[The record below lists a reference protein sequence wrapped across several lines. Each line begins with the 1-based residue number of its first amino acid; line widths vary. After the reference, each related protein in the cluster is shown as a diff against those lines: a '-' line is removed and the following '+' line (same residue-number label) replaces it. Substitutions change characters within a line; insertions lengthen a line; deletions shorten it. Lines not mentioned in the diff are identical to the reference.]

1 MLSPRN
7 KGNGGSFFAL
17 RKLALAVVAVLAPSN
32 IDAQVNPAE
41 SMATFEV
48 ADGVECRLFASEPL
62 LANPTNIDIDA
73 HGRVWVCE
81 GVNYRRWSD
90 LRKEGDRIVVLQD
103 DDGDGKADKSTV
115 FYQGN
120 DINAA
125 LGICVLGNKV
135 IVSCSP
141 NVFIFTDEDGDLK
154 ADKKEVF
161 FTGIKG
167 VQHDHGVHA
176 FIFGPDGKLYFNMGN
191 EGREIKR
198 PDGKY
203 VVDMAGNEVRHGEK
217 RPDGRSGPYRQGLI
231 FRCNPDGSEFETLA
245 WNFRNN
251 YEVTVDAFGTMWQS
265 DNDDDGNRA
274 VRINYVMEF
283 GNYGFTDEMT
293 GAGWGQKR
301 TNLESEIP
309 LRHWHLNDPG
319 VVPNLVQTGGGS
331 PTGIVLYEGDL
342 LPEVFRNQMIHCDA
356 GPNVVRS
363 YPVTRDGAGYAAQTV
378 NLIHGGD
385 KWFRPSDVGVAPD
398 GSLMVADWYDPGVG
412 GHNMGDN
419 TLETVRGR
427 IFRVAPP
434 GVKYAV
440 PKFDVATAAGAAEAL
455 KSPNLAR
462 RYLAWT
468 ALNEMQVKAE
478 GELLKLWKETNPRLR
493 ARAIHLLTKIEGKE
507 AEYVGQAVRDGD
519 PDIRITG
526 LRIARQ
532 QKMDLIPLVR
542 ALVKDQSPQVR
553 RECAIALRHN
563 KSSDAAELWAAL
575 AAQHDGK
582 DRWYLEALGIGADRN
597 EDAFFD
603 AWLRKVGENWNMAAG
618 RDIVWRSRARQT
630 PGLLAKII
638 LDPKTSSAERAR
650 TVRAFDFLPKGES
663 EDALVMLA
671 KAEHPER
678 VFIASEALV
687 RLKGSSKLA
696 GLKPQVAAVLDASR
710 GKPELVAL
718 VEQLDIKDRNEDVL
732 AVALAHPSDPAAANA
747 VRILVGNGATGLIE
761 KAMAGPEA
769 EKLAKAL
776 GASTSNK
783 QIMEVLT
790 GMVGDAKRP
799 LAVRRAAVR
808 ALVTGREGGRFVL
821 EQMKGERLDPLLRQ
835 TAADALL
842 TSTNREL
849 RDQASKV
856 LKLPPTKDGQPLPSI
871 QELVR
876 MKGKPESGAVVF
888 NTVCAQCH
896 QVSGQ
901 GTNFGPALT
910 EIGEKLGKDG
920 LYTAILYPSAG
931 VEHGYEGHVVRIKGG
946 DEVVGILVGETQDE
960 LTLRIAGGLVN
971 SYKKSDVTARRVQK
985 ESIMPEELQ
994 KGMTVQELADLV
1006 EYMTTLKK
1014 AGR

>member
-1 MLSPRN
+1 
-7 KGNGGSFFAL
+7 
-17 RKLALAVVAVLAPSN
+17 VLAPISAP
-32 IDAQVNPAE
+32 AQLTPKE
-41 SMATFEV
+41 SIQTFNLP
-48 ADGVECRLFASEPL
+48 DGLECRLFAAEPL

-90 LRKEGDRIVVLQD
+90 LRKDGDRIVVLED
-103 DDGDGKADKSTV
+103 SNGDGTADKSTV

-120 DINAA
+120 DVNAA

-141 NVFIFTDEDGDLK
+141 NVFVFTDEDGDLK
-154 ADKKEVF
+154 ADKKEVL

-176 FIFGPDGKLYFNMGN
+176 FVFGPDGKLYFNMGN
-191 EGREIKR
+191 DGREIRR

-203 VVDMAGNEVRHGEK
+203 VVDTAGNEVRHGQQ
-217 RPDGRSGPYRQGLI
+217 RPDSKSGPYRQGLI
-231 FRCNPDGSEFETLA
+231 FRCNPDGSEFETVA

-251 YEVTVDAFGTMWQS
+251 YEVTVDSFGALWQS

-283 GNYGFTDEMT
+283 GNYGFNDEIT

-319 VVPNLVQTGGGS
+319 VVPNLLQTGAGS
-331 PTGIVLYEGDL
+331 PTGICLYEGDL

-356 GPNVVRS
+356 GPNVVRA
-363 YPVTRDGAGYAAQTV
+363 YPVTKDGAGYAAQTV

-385 KWFRPSDVGVAPD
+385 RWFRPSDVCVAPD
-398 GSLMVADWYDPGVG
+398 GSVFVADWYDPGVG

-419 TLETVRGR
+419 NLPTVRGR

-434 GVKYAV
+434 GAKYQV
-440 PKFDVATAAGAAEAL
+440 PKFDVTTPAGAVEAL
-455 KSPNLAR
+455 KSPNVAR
-462 RYLAWT
+462 RHLAWR
-468 ALNEMQVKAE
+468 ALNQMQGKAE
-478 GELLKLWKETNPRLR
+478 GELLKLWKDQNPRLR
-493 ARAIHLLTKIEGKE
+493 ARALQLLTKIEGKT
-507 AEYVGQAVRDGD
+507 AQYVRQAAKDGD
-519 PDIRITG
+519 ADIRITA

-532 QKMDLIPLVR
+532 HKMDLIPLVR
-542 ALVKDQSPQVR
+542 VMVKDSSPQVR
-553 RECAIALRHN
+553 RECAIALRHST
-563 KSSDAAELWAAL
+563 SSDAAPLWAEL

-582 DRWYLEALGIGADRN
+582 DRWYLEALGIGADRT
-597 EDAFFD
+597 EDAFFA
-603 AWLRKVGENWNMAAG
+603 AWLTKVGDNWNTPAG
-618 RDIVWRSRARQT
+618 RDIVWRSRGKQA
-630 PGLLAKII
+630 PALLAKII
-638 LDPKTSSAERAR
+638 LDPETPTADRPR
-650 TVRAFDFLPKGES
+650 YLRAFDFLPREER
-663 EDALVMLA
+663 EDALVTLA
-671 KAEHPER
+671 KADHPER
-678 VFIASEALV
+678 AFVAAEALV
-687 RLKGSSKLA
+687 RLKGSAKLA
-696 GLKPQVAAVLDASR
+696 GLKDQVASVLNATR
-710 GKPELVAL
+710 GKPEFLDL

-732 AVALAHPSDPAAANA
+732 RVALSTSDQSSASAIRLL
-747 VRILVGNGATGLIE
+747 VRNGATQMIE
-761 KAMAGPEA
+761 RAMAGPGA
-769 EKLAKAL
+769 EKLARAL
-776 GASTSNK
+776 GASTSERR
-783 QIMEVLT
+783 IMEVLT
-790 GMVGDAKRP
+790 EMVGDVKRP
-799 LAVRRAAVR
+799 VNVRRAAVR
-808 ALVTGREGGRFVL
+808 ALGMGREGGQFL
-821 EQMKGERLDPLLRQ
+821 IEQIRSEKLDADLQ
-835 TAADALL
+835 QAASDALL
-842 TSTNREL
+842 TSTNREI
-849 RDQASKV
+849 REQASKL

-896 QVSGQ
+896 QVAGQ

-910 EIGEKLGKDG
+910 EIGDKLGKDG

-931 VEHGYEGHVVRIKGG
+931 VEHHYEGHVVKIKGG

-960 LTLRIAGGLVN
+960 LTLRIAGGIVT
-971 SYKKSDVTARRVQK
+971 SYPKTAITSRRIQK

-994 KGMTVQELADLV
+994 KGMTVRELADLV

-1014 AGR
+1014 AAGK